1 MFAVNRRK
9 FLKSLPILG
18 FGFLV
23 SSCATN
29 KVQWEDRVGEYTY
42 DQAVLEMGPPDKEAR
57 LENGTRVCEWRTS
70 KGGIS
75 GMGTGSSLY
84 MGPYGNYPQAFTASQ
99 MPDSYL
105 RLTFSPESKLIDFK
119 KVRR

>member
-1 MFAVNRRK
+1 MNRRK

-57 LENGTRVCEWRTS
+57 LENGTRVCEW
-70 KGGIS
+70 
-75 GMGTGSSLY
+75 MGTGSSLY

-105 RLTFSPESKLIDFK
+105 RLTFSPENKLIDFK

>member
-1 MFAVNRRK
+1 MNRRI

-18 FGFLV
+18 CVFLV
-23 SSCATN
+23 SSCVSN

-57 LENGTRVCEWRTS
+57 LEDGTRVCEWRTS

-75 GMGTGSSLY
+75 GMGTGTSLY

-105 RLTFSPESKLIDFK
+105 RLTFSPENKLISFK